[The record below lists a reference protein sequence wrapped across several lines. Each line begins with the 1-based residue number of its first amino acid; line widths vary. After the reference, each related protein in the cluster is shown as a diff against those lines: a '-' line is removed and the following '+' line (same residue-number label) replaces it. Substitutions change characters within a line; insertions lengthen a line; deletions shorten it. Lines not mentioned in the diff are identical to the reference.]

1 MSAHIKCR
9 ILQKVAGLW
18 RLQLI
23 MDSRSENSP
32 RAGVKGEGT
41 HVLLLQSQTRC
52 PRTRLSCFIFHFSS
66 YICTDT
72 DEWCQYRFQF
82 ETWIIHP
89 VFTNSVHEADVACG
103 GIREKCHN
111 RTQEICDLK
120 RHLALFLQ
128 SRRNCCRECHCY
140 LRSDKGTSWTS

>member
-1 MSAHIKCR
+1 MCLEIRRSTYVPIEHKTFLLHYKPLSGKLSKRHFFLRSQEIKKEQQRAALSGALGKCPGNLLVWHKGTKKPREIHLMSAHIKCR

-41 HVLLLQSQTRC
+41 HVLLLQSQMRC

-72 DEWCQYRFQF
+72 DE
-82 ETWIIHP
+82 
-89 VFTNSVHEADVACG
+89 
-103 GIREKCHN
+103 
-111 RTQEICDLK
+111 
-120 RHLALFLQ
+120 
-128 SRRNCCRECHCY
+128 
-140 LRSDKGTSWTS
+140 